1 MARWIKTLLHRLST
15 SVVEIFGLLLA
26 LPLRALAPFMRV
38 EVQEVWA
45 ARIGHLALEP
55 EMWLCR
61 RAVTPEPR
69 TFTVFYAKKPIA
81 NDFML
86 TMWRRV
92 LPFGPSALLDPI
104 YRAGGRW
111 RWLDVRARGWD
122 QRHFDLRA
130 LDARSPHVAFTA
142 PERARGEQLLAELGI
157 APGQPFICLAV
168 RDSAYLASTQP
179 DRDWTY
185 HRYRDS
191 RIETYEPMVRRLAD
205 AGYAVLRMG
214 AVVAEPLVTS
224 SPGVVDYA
232 NSGLRSDFADVFL
245 FANCAMCISSST
257 GMDSVAMLFR
267 RPLILVNLP
276 GAGGCQLGG
285 PLRRVMFKTII
296 DAQTRQ
302 PLPLMDERRFQAMS
316 FHRTDQYE
324 KSGLE
329 LVDNSAEELLA
340 VADEVLADVSNDW
353 ILPPASDRER
363 EFVERIPT
371 VGRLLGAGFRVSR
384 TWLRT
389 SVADPEA

>member
-1 MARWIKTLLHRLST
+1 MHRLST

-26 LPLRALAPFMRV
+26 LPLRALAPIMRV
-38 EVQEVWA
+38 EVQEIWA

-55 EMWLCR
+55 EMLLCR

-92 LPFGPSALLDPI
+92 LPFGPSLLLDPI

-111 RWLDVRARGWD
+111 AWLDVRARGWD

-130 LDARSPHVAFTA
+130 LDARPPHVAFTS
-142 PERARGEQLLAELGI
+142 PELARGEQILADLGI

-179 DRDWTY
+179 GRDWTY

-205 AGYAVLRMG
+205 AGYVVLRMG
-214 AVVAEPLVTS
+214 AVVSEPLVTS
-224 SPGVVDYA
+224 SPGVIDYA

-257 GMDSVAMLFR
+257 GIDSVAMLFR

-285 PLRRVMFKTII
+285 PLRRVMFKTVI
-296 DAQTRQ
+296 DVQTRQ

-316 FHRTDQYE
+316 FHRADHYE
-324 KSGLE
+324 RAGLD

-363 EFVERIPT
+363 AFVERIPT
-371 VGRLLGAGFRVSR
+371 DGRLLSAGFRISR
-384 TWLRT
+384 TWFRT
-389 SVADPEA
+389 SIADPEA